1 MLRDAPG
8 PLFLR
13 RQVILRRQRR
23 VFLKKD
29 GVTRT
34 TAPQIED
41 LYLRTLAILEPIF
54 AVRPYLFGA
63 RPCEADFGLFGPFF
77 RHFSSD
83 PTPAAILRERA
94 PHTFAWVSR
103 LWAATPAQLAA
114 SPVATEAPSDLDP
127 LLAMACNEYLPYL
140 AANSDAVCAG
150 KKEVSWPNLGIAW
163 LTPDLALS
171 SPVSGQPASGI
182 SGPRCRGAQLDRRT
196 PDARRDQLTGEAS
209 CGNRHVHDAKGQT
222 ARPQLALSTAIGHIS
237 GAPTRQNSG
246 EDTMTDLVTVTDRG
260 HVRTVVLNRPQ
271 VKNALSDEL
280 AWSVINAV
288 DDAARDDNV
297 WVVAITGT
305 GDAFCAGLDLTMK
318 ERTSPLSPQ
327 NAQLDD
333 LGWVGH
339 FLLSIRKRCD
349 KPVVGGVNGVA
360 VGAGLGLAMACD
372 VRLVAKSAR
381 LMAGYT
387 RIGGSP
393 DGGLTITLPQ
403 AMGYE
408 RAMRFMMENRT
419 VTGEEAVAI
428 GMAGEVVD
436 DTKFGDRLGEYCDEL
451 CRWSPITL
459 RLLKRG
465 MVKSMESSDM
475 EQQLRFELANIRRA
489 FASEDAQEAR
499 QAFTEKRPPV
509 FKGK

>member
-1 MLRDAPG
+1 M
-8 PLFLR
+8 
-13 RQVILRRQRR
+13 
-23 VFLKKD
+23 
-29 GVTRT
+29 
-34 TAPQIED
+34 
-41 LYLRTLAILEPIF
+41 
-54 AVRPYLFGA
+54 
-63 RPCEADFGLFGPFF
+63 
-77 RHFSSD
+77 
-83 PTPAAILRERA
+83 
-94 PHTFAWVSR
+94 
-103 LWAATPAQLAA
+103 
-114 SPVATEAPSDLDP
+114 TEL
-127 LLAMACNEYLPYL
+127 
-140 AANSDAVCAG
+140 V
-150 KKEVSWPNLGIAW
+150 K
-163 LTPDLALS
+163 
-171 SPVSGQPASGI
+171 I
-182 SGPRCRGAQLDRRT
+182 S
-196 PDARRDQLTGEAS
+196 
-209 CGNRHVHDAKGQT
+209 
-222 ARPQLALSTAIGHIS
+222 
-237 GAPTRQNSG
+237 
-246 EDTMTDLVTVTDRG
+246 DRG
-260 HVRTVVLNRPQ
+260 HVRTVVLSRPH

-280 AWSVINAV
+280 AWSVVNAI
-288 DDAARDDNV
+288 DDAAKDDNV
-297 WVVAITGT
+297 WVVAITGS
-305 GDAFCAGLDLTMK
+305 GDAFCAGLDLTMT

-333 LGWVGH
+333 INWVGH

-419 VTGEEAVAI
+419 VLGDEAVAL

-436 DTKFGDRLGEYCDEL
+436 DAEFADRLAEYCEEL

-465 MVKSMESSDM
+465 LVKSLESTDM
-475 EQQLRFELANIRRA
+475 EQQLRYELANIRRA
-489 FASEDAQEAR
+489 FTSEDAKEAR
-499 QAFTEKRPPV
+499 QAFLEKRQPV